1 MKIHHLLI
9 TIRFPSLLYHLFID
23 FKRTGACSRLVSGS
37 TAAPDHVQTARL
49 RRTVGG
55 GGWCLSAV
63 SHPGWQMLFL
73 QPAVSFLQTA
83 PLSGHRLWPRNSNS
97 LKCVKGSDPGAPA
110 CSFLPSIN
118 GEKRRSHK
126 MLFSFFPTFEEL
138 HKLSG
143 AVLFFCRILH
153 NLA

>member
-1 MKIHHLLI
+1 MQQTCVWIYSSP
-9 TIRFPSLLYHLFID
+9 RPRSD
-23 FKRTGACSRLVSGS
+23 S
-37 TAAPDHVQTARL
+37 TFGTHGW
-49 RRTVGG
+49 GG
-55 GGWCLSAV
+55 GCLSAV

-126 MLFSFFPTFEEL
+126 MLFSFFPPFEEL

-143 AVLFFCRILH
+143 AVLFFVGSYITWP
-153 NLA
+153 NQEEY